1 MNNNSS
7 KIEKDQMDFN
17 NDLVNL
23 LNDLENPIKDSEIAY
38 LSQKANRKF
47 MYASL
52 SSCIEVVKK
61 IISKHNFGLS
71 QAIVRDEGRALL
83 QTRLIHK
90 SGKWYTDGGVPLI
103 AKNTNDP
110 HQLGS
115 SITYAKRYGLLAL
128 LGLDGDDDNDATD
141 VNNIESIN
149 MKQRVEN
156 GI

>member
-1 MNNNSS
+1 MNNNNS
-7 KIEKDQMDFN
+7 KEEIIKVSFDE
-17 NDLVNL
+17 DLVNL
-23 LNDLENPIKDSEIAY
+23 LNAVQNPIKDSEISY

-52 SSCIEVVKK
+52 SNCLKIVKEEL
-61 IISKHNFGLS
+61 SKHNFALS

-83 QTRLIHK
+83 KTRLLHK

-141 VNNIESIN
+141 VDKIEN
-149 MKQRVEN
+149 LKLNQR
-156 GI
+156 G

>member
-1 MNNNSS
+1 MNNNNS
-7 KIEKDQMDFN
+7 KKDYTDQDFN

-23 LNDLENPIKDSEIAY
+23 LNELENPTKDSEIAY
-38 LSQKANRKF
+38 LSQRANRKF

-61 IISKHNFGLS
+61 IISKHNFALS
-71 QAIVRDEGRALL
+71 QAMVRDEGRALL

-103 AKNTNDP
+103 AKNTSDP

-141 VNNIESIN
+141 VDNIEN
-149 MKQRVEN
+149 LKLNQR
-156 GI
+156 G

>member
-1 MNNNSS
+1 MNNNNSNVEN
-7 KIEKDQMDFN
+7 KADFET
-17 NDLVNL
+17 DLVNL
-23 LNDLENPIKDSEIAY
+23 LNAVQNPIKDSEITY
-38 LSQKANRKF
+38 LSKKSDNKF

-52 SSCIEVVKK
+52 SNCLKIVKDELP
-61 IISKHNFGLS
+61 KHNFGLS

-141 VNNIESIN
+141 IDNIENIN
-149 MKQRVEN
+149 IQQR
-156 GI
+156 G

>member
-1 MNNNSS
+1 MSNNNS
-7 KIEKDQMDFN
+7 KETFTEQEFY

-23 LNDLENPIKDSEIAY
+23 LNELENPIKDSEIAY

-61 IISKHNFGLS
+61 IISKHNFALS
-71 QAIVRDEGRALL
+71 QAMVRDEGRALL

-141 VNNIESIN
+141 INNIANIKLN
-149 MKQRVEN
+149 QR
-156 GI
+156 G

>member
-1 MNNNSS
+1 MNNNNS
-7 KIEKDQMDFN
+7 KEEITKVSFDE
-17 NDLVNL
+17 DLVNL
-23 LNDLENPIKDSEIAY
+23 LNTVQNPIKDSEISY

-52 SSCIEVVKK
+52 SNCLKIVKEELP
-61 IISKHNFGLS
+61 KHNFALS

-83 QTRLIHK
+83 QTRLLHK

-141 VNNIESIN
+141 VDNIEN
-149 MKQRVEN
+149 LKLNQR
-156 GI
+156 G

>member
-1 MNNNSS
+1 MNNNNSNTDN
-7 KIEKDQMDFN
+7 KDFN

-23 LNDLENPIKDSEIAY
+23 LNDLENPTKDSEITY
-38 LSQKANRKF
+38 LSKKASKPF

-52 SSCIEVVKK
+52 SGCLEVVKK
-61 IISKHNFGLS
+61 IISKHNFALS
-71 QAIVRDEGRALL
+71 QAMVRDEGRALL

-103 AKNTNDP
+103 AKYTSDP

-141 VNNIESIN
+141 INNIENLNI
-149 MKQRVEN
+149 KQRV
-156 GI
+156 